1 MNDKDRS
8 IKLVAL
14 DMDGTL
20 LTKDHEVSVANQ
32 EMIAKAQAQGI
43 IVMLC
48 TGRWLTFCEPY
59 AEKLSLDTY
68 FVTVNGGEIWT
79 ATKELV
85 ERHELTAETIESMWH
100 LGDKVGINMWMTST
114 TGNFMRSERPD
125 DFYAYQWLKIGYS
138 TEDHK
143 KLAAIKK
150 QLKTYEGLELTN
162 SLPTNIEVNPH
173 GVNKASA
180 LIRVCKELGITMD
193 EVMAVGDSMNDIKMI
208 EQAGIGVAMG
218 NAQKEV
224 KDAADFIT
232 DANYDDGVAKAI
244 ERLID

>member
-1 MNDKDRS
+1 MDGKEQT

-32 EMIAKAQAQGI
+32 TMIANAQAQGI

-48 TGRWLTFCEPY
+48 TGRWLAFCEPY
-59 AEKLSLDTY
+59 AEQLGLDTY

-85 ERHELTAETIESMWH
+85 ERHELAAEAIESMWH

-114 TGNFMRSERPD
+114 TGNFMKSERPD
-125 DFYAYQWLKIGYS
+125 DFYAYQWLKMGYS

-143 KLAAIKK
+143 KLAAVNE

-180 LIRVCKELGITMD
+180 LVRVCKELGITME

-218 NAQKEV
+218 NAQEKV
-224 KDAADFIT
+224 KVAADFIT
-232 DANYDDGVAKAI
+232 AANDDDGVAKAI

>member
-1 MNDKDRS
+1 MNGKEQT
-8 IKLVAL
+8 IKLVAV
-14 DMDGTL
+14 DMEGTL

-32 EMIAKAQAQGI
+32 KMIANAQAQGI
-43 IVMLC
+43 TVMLSA
-48 TGRWLTFCEPY
+48 GRWLTLCEPY
-59 AEKLSLDTY
+59 AEQTGWDTC
-68 FVTVNGGEIWT
+68 FVTVHGGEIWT

-85 ERHELTAETIESMWH
+85 ERHELAAEAIESMWH

-114 TGNFMRSERPD
+114 TGNFMKSERPD
-125 DFYAYQWLKIGYS
+125 DFYAYQWLKMGYS
-138 TEDHK
+138 TEDHE
-143 KLAAIKK
+143 KLAAVNE

-180 LIRVCKELGITMD
+180 LVRVCKELGITME

-218 NAQKEV
+218 NAQEKV
-224 KDAADFIT
+224 KVAADFIT
-232 DANYDDGVAKAI
+232 AANDDDGVAKAI